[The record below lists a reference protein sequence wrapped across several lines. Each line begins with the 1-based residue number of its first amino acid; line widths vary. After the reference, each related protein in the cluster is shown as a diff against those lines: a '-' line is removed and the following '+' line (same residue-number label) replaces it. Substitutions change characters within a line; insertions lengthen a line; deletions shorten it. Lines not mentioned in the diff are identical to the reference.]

1 MKMKLILI
9 FLILCTL
16 QACAVTQPV
25 VGQFSKS
32 KDDFMGEAT
41 ASMTGTGSLHIK
53 SISGVDCNG
62 TLTRKASLV
71 SGEGE
76 FHCNDGRTGTFI
88 FTKNNEFGGTG
99 FGTLSDGEKIR
110 FLWGNQAA
118 ARDKCEFS
126 DAAVT
131 CSRF

>member
-1 MKMKLILI
+1 MKFFILI
-9 FLILCTL
+9 FLTLILE
-16 QACAVTQPV
+16 ACSVTQPV

-41 ASMTGTGSLHIK
+41 ASMSGTGTLHIT
-53 SISGVDCNG
+53 SQSGIDCNG
-62 TLTRKASLV
+62 TLTRKTSLV

-76 FHCNDGRTGTFI
+76 FHCNDGRTGKFI

-110 FLWGNQAA
+110 FLWGNQASV
-118 ARDKCEFS
+118 RDKCEFS
-126 DAAVT
+126 DSSVT